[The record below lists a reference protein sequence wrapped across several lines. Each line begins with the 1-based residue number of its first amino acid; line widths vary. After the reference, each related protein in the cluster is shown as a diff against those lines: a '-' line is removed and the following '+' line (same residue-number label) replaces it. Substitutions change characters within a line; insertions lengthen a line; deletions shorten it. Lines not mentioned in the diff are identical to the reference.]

1 MSTHTVSLT
10 PQEAI
15 ARDVI
20 AVRTATRHP
29 APRPAGRPRRHVRA
43 ALLLRSLAD
52 RLDPSAER
60 PARAGRSTG
69 TGRAEL
75 HAVPAPHA
83 TSARPWTAA
92 PRRAPHR
99 HS

>member
-20 AVRTATRHP
+20 ALRTATRHH
-29 APRPAGRPRRHVRA
+29 APKPAGRPRRHVRA
-43 ALLLRSLAD
+43 ALLLRSLAE

-60 PARAGRSTG
+60 PARPRRSTA
-69 TGRAEL
+69 TRRVEL

-83 TSARPWTAA
+83 TSAPPPTAA